1 MHRDVPTNAGDV
13 DAPVGN
19 QGMNLHNDRV
29 ISGLRD
35 GRVTAQTASGN
46 SMRPVIL
53 SGQRKI
59 LVPVLTG
66 DEASGLGA
74 RPFDPEQLCEVGD
87 LLYLTPENLRVGD
100 AVHCK
105 VGSSIFTHE
114 IIEIRG
120 EPGWPEF
127 LIGRHDGKLNGWT
140 RDIYGKC
147 VRVEPYN
154 ER

>member
-35 GRVTAQTASGN
+35 GRVTAQT
-46 SMRPVIL
+46 
-53 SGQRKI
+53 
-59 LVPVLTG
+59 
-66 DEASGLGA
+66 ASGLGA